1 MESARIKKA
10 ISPIGAKNESWHTV
24 IIVAAIKVQAIAV
37 MNAPANAMGQVFF
50 RLGILSLLCVTQII
64 PENRANAKNRGHI
77 QPSSI
82 MLLKPLGPHDRR
94 ACEPGSTRIRVLDK
108 CPKESKTIEIARN

>member
-1 MESARIKKA
+1 
-10 ISPIGAKNESWHTV
+10 
-24 IIVAAIKVQAIAV
+24 
-37 MNAPANAMGQVFF
+37 
-50 RLGILSLLCVTQII
+50 
-64 PENRANAKNRGHI
+64 
-77 QPSSI
+77 